1 MPGQPEQRA
10 LSLWAG
16 AQTSPA
22 GADVHRGHR
31 KAEGSAAGKDF
42 VLGGG
47 MMATMGMLIRGG
59 GDHLEFG

>member
-31 KAEGSAAGKDF
+31 KAEGSAAGKDIF
-42 VLGGG
+42 FWG
-47 MMATMGMLIRGG
+47 
-59 GDHLEFG
+59 E